1 MRRPFP
7 RLELPRST
15 LIDSLPNQSKMI
27 DAHFHCWQLSRGDY
41 GWLNPALNP
50 ALQTICRNVSVLD
63 WQVQSRPLGVRG
75 GVLVQAAP
83 TEAETLFLLEQADSN
98 PAVLGVVGW
107 VDLLAPQAPARI
119 RALAQHPML
128 KGLRPM
134 LHDLPDPAWILQPAL
149 RGALEAMTAENLVFD
164 ALVKPPH
171 LPPVLTLAQRHPGL
185 QIVIDHVAKPG
196 IAASQWQP
204 WADSLTAI
212 ARQTNV
218 FCKLSGLLT
227 EAVPNTQTG
236 VAHEAIAPYAEH
248 ALAVFG
254 ADRLIWGSD
263 WPVLELSGLAYAHWL
278 QMSQKLLQNLPPA
291 ARAAVLGGN
300 AQRVYRL

>member
-1 MRRPFP
+1 M
-7 RLELPRST
+7 
-15 LIDSLPNQSKMI
+15 
-27 DAHFHCWQLSRGDY
+27 
-41 GWLNPALNP
+41 
-50 ALQTICRNVSVLD
+50 
-63 WQVQSRPLGVRG
+63 
-75 GVLVQAAP
+75 
-83 TEAETLFLLEQADSN
+83 
-98 PAVLGVVGW
+98 
-107 VDLLAPQAPARI
+107 
-119 RALAQHPML
+119 
-128 KGLRPM
+128 
-134 LHDLPDPAWILQPAL
+134 
-149 RGALEAMTAENLVFD
+149 
-164 ALVKPPH
+164 
-171 LPPVLTLAQRHPGL
+171 TLAQRHPGL